1 MLRKDIITCIL
12 IYAVVKIHILGGDIF
27 NVSFTTSKAEII
39 IKYDYW
45 LLPNTVLLYNRK
57 LICRDI
63 SLV

>member
-12 IYAVVKIHILGGDIF
+12 IYAVVKIHILGGDIL
-27 NVSFTTSKAEII
+27 NMSFTTSKAEII